1 MRNSAQTHS
10 HHKYKLRGS
19 RIKLFYPILS
29 LSLSLCLSCSISL
42 NFMLFHRNAQM
53 TERCTMT
60 DQCDSI
66 NSPISILEPHI
77 AESRRG
83 LFPFREIFFDVLLL
97 HFLSLLFPLYHFD
110 ATVTVVVVG
119 ATVIVVVVKKVYRKS

>member
-1 MRNSAQTHS
+1 
-10 HHKYKLRGS
+10 
-19 RIKLFYPILS
+19 
-29 LSLSLCLSCSISL
+29 
-42 NFMLFHRNAQM
+42 
-53 TERCTMT
+53 MT

-97 HFLSLLFPLYHFD
+97 HFLSLLYPLYHFD
-110 ATVTVVVVG
+110 ATVTVVVVVVG